1 MKTVIKLFSLFSIL
15 FLLTNF
21 TYSNGVAVYN
31 ASLGMYLKLL
41 SGKVSVSVE
50 SQISVTKTT
59 GEFINLSGSDRNVSF
74 AFPLPEGAS
83 ATELRWKINGIWYQ
97 APISPQP
104 QDTTLPGG
112 TMSPNLKTYL
122 GKTPLFF
129 GIEQT
134 VKRDSILI
142 VELTYVQLLKYD
154 FGSVDFDYPNDYRLI
169 QNSILN
175 VQELVLNLN
184 SQRSIDSIKLISS
197 NPLIQISNNGN
208 NAVVVSRVFESI
220 ASVNYKIR
228 YSLNQNQLGLYGYS
242 SRIPNSLLPDT
253 LGGFF
258 LFLAEP
264 DPGMTSQTI
273 KKVFTLIIDK
283 SGSMSG
289 NKIVQAKNASSFV
302 VNNLNSGDR
311 FNLVTFESTVQ
322 SFRNTHI
329 PYNSNARDSA
339 LTFINSII
347 ASGGTNISG
356 AFETAVPQFSI
367 ANDSTANIIVFFTD
381 GQPTVGITAISQL
394 VTHIKNLIVT
404 SERKIFLYS
413 FGIGSD
419 VNAQLLT
426 LISSQNNGYA
436 EFLGEDEIYDR
447 ISKFYLRIRN
457 PVLLSPTISFNNPT
471 INNVHPNPLP
481 NLYKGQQMIVS
492 GRYRN
497 SGVTNVTFSGYAF
510 NQLVNFNYN
519 LNLTDTNDVRYQFLT
534 KIWAKQKI
542 DYLLIQY
549 YSYPPTSPEAIALKQ
564 QIISLSITY
573 GVISPFTSFGN
584 PTNTETEEE
593 IVNTSP
599 ESFKLLGN
607 YPNPFNP
614 TTNIRFAVN
623 TNYSGILFIRI
634 YNTAGMLV
642 DILEMRVNGKG
653 NYEVKWDA
661 SKYASG
667 LYFYSIDF
675 LGNKFSGKMML
686 VK

>member
-21 TYSNGVAVYN
+21 AYSNGVAVYN

-83 ATELRWKINGIWYQ
+83 ATELRWKINGVWYQ

-112 TMSPNLKTYL
+112 TMNPNLKTYL

-129 GIEQT
+129 GIDQT

-169 QNSILN
+169 QNSMLN
-175 VQELVLNLN
+175 VQELILNLN
-184 SQRSIDSIKLISS
+184 SQRTIDSIKLISS

-289 NKIVQAKNASSFV
+289 NKIIQAKNASSFV

-381 GQPTVGITAISQL
+381 GQPTAGITGTTQL
-394 VTHIKNLIVT
+394 VDYIKNLIVT

-492 GRYRN
+492 GRYKN
-497 SGVTNVTFSGYAF
+497 PGVTNVTFSGYAF
-510 NQLVNFNYN
+510 NQLVNYNYN
-519 LNLTDTNDVRYQFLT
+519 LNLIDTNDVRYQFLT

-549 YSYPPTSPEAIALKQ
+549 YSYLPNSPEALALKQ

-593 IVNTSP
+593 IVNTLP
-599 ESFKLLGN
+599 ETFKLLGN

-623 TNYSGILFIRI
+623 TNFSGILFIRI

-653 NYEVKWDA
+653 NYEVRWDA